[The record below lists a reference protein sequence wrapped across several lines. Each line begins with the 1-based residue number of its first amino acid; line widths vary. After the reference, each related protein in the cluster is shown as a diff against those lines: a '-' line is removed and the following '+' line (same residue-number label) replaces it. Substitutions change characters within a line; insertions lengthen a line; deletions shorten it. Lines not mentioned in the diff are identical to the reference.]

1 MSVEQSGVRNCR
13 SPVPNPDHMGQPL
26 SLLRSDI
33 SAFPLPPRS
42 DIDPKVP
49 AASSWRAFHAC
60 LETIAPS
67 RVADE
72 EPTHTI
78 PLIPG
83 DSLRSYDAKDL
94 TGTLPPEYE
103 VVVKAAAEVVGVAEG
118 EVAQVVEVLERRLE
132 KVRKDRGETRGRSRR
147 GSRSR
152 SKSRAGRASS
162 VGGILRSG
170 PVWVE
175 RHHQAKDL

>member
-1 MSVEQSGVRNCR
+1 MQIGFTAAR
-13 SPVPNPDHMGQPL
+13 SHGQAP
-26 SLLRSDI
+26 SLPRSDT

-42 DIDPKVP
+42 NIDPRVP
-49 AASSWRAFHAC
+49 TLGSWRTFHAS

-67 RVADE
+67 RLSDE
-72 EPTHTI
+72 EPTDTI

-103 VVVKAAAEVVGVAEG
+103 VVLKAAAEVVGVAEE
-118 EVAQVVEVLERRLE
+118 EVAQVVEILERRLE

-152 SKSRAGRASS
+152 SKSRTGRASS
-162 VGGILRSG
+162 VGGVLRKRASVG
-170 PVWVE
+170 
-175 RHHQAKDL
+175 

>member
-1 MSVEQSGVRNCR
+1 MSVGQSGVRNCR
-13 SPVPNPDHMGQPL
+13 SPVPHPDHMGQPL

-49 AASSWRAFHAC
+49 AANSWHAFHAC

-103 VVVKAAAEVVGVAEG
+103 VVLKAAAEVVGVAEE
-118 EVAQVVEVLERRLE
+118 EVAHVVEILERRLE

-152 SKSRAGRASS
+152 SKSRTGRASS
-162 VGGILRSG
+162 VGGVLRKRASVG
-170 PVWVE
+170 
-175 RHHQAKDL
+175 